1 MAKSIKLGSDTFLSI
16 TGIDGLVV
24 GELPS
29 NANWDD
35 YTGTHKNKIYY
46 VGDSSGMTNAPNS
59 WGFAMFLSQGSIH
72 MQVFFRYTGDFIQ
85 IRGKSGATWGPWK
98 RINAT

>member
-16 TGIDGLVV
+16 TGLDGLVAE
-24 GELPS
+24 ELPS

-46 VGDSSGMTNAPNS
+46 VGDSSGMTNAAGS
-59 WGFAMFLSQGSIH
+59 WGFAMFLSRGNIHTQLFFAFSGEYISVRGSNG
-72 MQVFFRYTGDFIQ
+72 T
-85 IRGKSGATWGPWK
+85 AWWPWK
-98 RINAT
+98 RLTPT